1 MLRTDDL
8 SRCENPPIP
17 LDPQTR
23 QETRQIASELAAIA
37 RTGEVLPGTL
47 THRAMR
53 CGRKGCRCH
62 ADPPRLHGPY
72 WQWTR
77 KIKNKTVT
85 RWLSPEQA
93 ADCERAIANDRRI
106 HELLARLHT
115 LASERLDAS
124 HPRG

>member
-1 MLRTDDL
+1 MPRTDDP
-8 SRCENPPIP
+8 RHWQNPPIP

-53 CGRKGCRCH
+53 CGRQGCRCH
-62 ADPPRLHGPY
+62 ADPPHLHGPY

-77 KIKNKTVT
+77 KIKNKTIT
-85 RWLSPEQA
+85 RWLSPQQA
-93 ADCERAIANDRRI
+93 TNCERAIANDRRI
-106 HELLARLHT
+106 RELLARLEQIT
-115 LASERLDAS
+115 IERFEANQR
-124 HPRG
+124 PA